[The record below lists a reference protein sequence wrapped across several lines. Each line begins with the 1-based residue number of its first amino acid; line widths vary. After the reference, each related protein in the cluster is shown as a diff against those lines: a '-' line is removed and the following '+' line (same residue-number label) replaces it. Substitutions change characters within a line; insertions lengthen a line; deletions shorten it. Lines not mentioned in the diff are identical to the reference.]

1 MAKHGR
7 GSPFSGAGLLF
18 EPGMRQRLLLAW
30 RLLRD
35 PRVAPRLKLVAPVIA
50 VVYLLSPIDLVPD
63 FLLGLGQLDDVG
75 VLALAVMIV
84 TRLLPHLA
92 DPAVLREHL
101 GAMDR
106 RGADRDGSGRAGD
119 GERVVDAAYTVRR

>member
-1 MAKHGR
+1 MAKRAQG
-7 GSPFSGAGLLF
+7 GPFSGAGLLL
-18 EPGMRQRLLLAW
+18 EPGMRGRLLLAW

-50 VVYLLSPIDLVPD
+50 AVYVLSPIDLVPD

-75 VLALAVMIV
+75 VLALVVIV
-84 TRLLPHLA
+84 LTRLLPRLA
-92 DPAVLREHL
+92 DPEVLREHL

-106 RGADRDGSGRAGD
+106 RGTAGDGSGRAAAD
-119 GERVVDAAYTVRR
+119 ERVVDAAYTVRR